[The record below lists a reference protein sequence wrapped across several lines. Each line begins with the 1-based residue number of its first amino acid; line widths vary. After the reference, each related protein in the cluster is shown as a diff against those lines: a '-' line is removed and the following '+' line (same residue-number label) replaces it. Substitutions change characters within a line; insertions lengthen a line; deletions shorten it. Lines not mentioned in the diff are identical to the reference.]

1 MKYWRGYLT
10 AGIIALF
17 SWALMEF
24 AAAHTV
30 LIDMVYPYVTRMIQ
44 TFLAQW
50 SSGADFCLWQ
60 VLVSLGIAG
69 ILASGVLMI
78 VLHWNPVQW
87 FGWVLTAVSIV
98 FLLHTGIYGLNAY
111 AGPISEDI
119 RLEVTEYTFSE
130 LKEATVYYR
139 DQANALADKVQR
151 DEKGDMAAD
160 FKTYAEQAGEGFETL
175 VKEKSFSIFAGST
188 LPVKELGKA
197 KSYTSKGISGTTIP
211 LTGEAA
217 VNPRIPGVAMPFA
230 MCHEMAHRMCVAI
243 DRDADLSAYL
253 ACRENSSVEF
263 QYSAYAMAYRLCYN
277 AMKGLASQEAQE
289 VVKEINAGVSDN
301 LYKDLTTYEKFFGS
315 HEPELDF
322 LASVNDTYDSMLE
335 EKEKSLAESGTICDL
350 LVSWHIQEI
359 VLPTQTADDGRFD
372 PFDETQV
379 DLSGI
384 VNAPTAPSEAQ

>member
-50 SSGADFCLWQ
+50 TGGVDFCLWQ
-60 VLVSLGIAG
+60 VLLSLGVAG
-69 ILASGVLMI
+69 VLASAILMI
-78 VLHWNPVQW
+78 VLRWNPVQW

-98 FLLHTGIYGLNAY
+98 FFLHTGIYGLNAY

-119 RLEVTEYTFSE
+119 RLEVTEYTLAE
-130 LKEATVYYR
+130 LKEATLYYR
-139 DQANALADKVQR
+139 DQANALAEKVQR
-151 DEKGDMAAD
+151 DENGDVAAD
-160 FKTYAEQAGEGFETL
+160 FDAYAQQAGEGFETL
-175 VKEKSFSIFAGST
+175 VKKHSFSIYAGST
-188 LPVKELGKA
+188 VPVKRLGKA
-197 KSYTSKGISGTTIP
+197 KSYTSKGIAGTTIP
-211 LTGEAA
+211 LTGESA
-217 VNPRIPGVAMPFA
+217 VNPQIPGVAMPFA
-230 MCHEMAHRMCVAI
+230 MCHEMAHRMCVAV

-253 ACRENSSVEF
+253 ACRVNSSEAF
-263 QYSAYAMAYRLCYN
+263 QYSGYFMAYRLCYN
-277 AMKGLASQEAQE
+277 AMKGLASADAQSAVQE
-289 VVKEINAGVSDN
+289 IGAGVSDK
-301 LYKDLTTYEKFFGS
+301 LYKDLTTYEAFFGK
-315 HEPELDF
+315 HESELDF
-322 LASVNDTYDSMLE
+322 LASVNETYDDMLE
-335 EKEKSLAESGTICDL
+335 EEEQTLAQAGSICDL

-359 VLPTQTADDGRFD
+359 VLPTQTDDVGRFD

-384 VNAPTAPSEAQ
+384 VNAPASSGEGE